1 MVSLTSRSRTSHV
14 VPPRSETS
22 AAHEYASF
30 SQPRY
35 KKVRYACVY
44 LVLSAAD
51 PAKAVAELTQHVR
64 ETTSEVDEQ
73 DVGETTDNL
82 LVYIVCLFCIVSNHS
97 FRW

>member
-1 MVSLTSRSRTSHV
+1 M
-14 VPPRSETS
+14 
-22 AAHEYASF
+22 
-30 SQPRY
+30 
-35 KKVRYACVY
+35 
-44 LVLSAAD
+44 
-51 PAKAVAELTQHVR
+51 KAVRELTQHRR